1 MLLMRRFVN
10 LKFARHESVSHI
22 ASLCR
27 RGIADTGGAVAV
39 EFALVAVPFLLTLLG
54 IVQTGYAFFLTS
66 ALDSAASAS
75 ARAVTTGA
83 ISTAGL
89 TAAQFRDQVVC
100 PKLPSFF
107 TCSNVFVML
116 SVVQEGQS
124 PSGYYAYVNSA
135 KNGLIQPP
143 LDASS
148 RFCPGAGGQYVVLQ
162 IQYPTSYL
170 VGLLA
175 SAAPTTFNG
184 SPAYILMAS
193 TTFRSEP
200 YNGAQAYTGC

>member
-1 MLLMRRFVN
+1 MAEIVN
-10 LKFARHESVSHI
+10 LKLIKPGRGGRIS
-22 ASLCR
+22 SLCR
-27 RGIADTGGAVAV
+27 RALIDIDGAVAV

-54 IVQTGYAFFLTS
+54 IIQTGYAFFLTS

-83 ISTAGL
+83 ISTAGF

-100 PKLPSFF
+100 PKLPSAFI
-107 TCSNVFVML
+107 CSNVFVTL

-124 PSGYYAYVNSA
+124 PTGYYAYVNSA

-143 LDASS
+143 LDASG
-148 RFCPGAGGQYVVLQ
+148 RFCPGTGSQYVVLQ

-175 SAAPTTFNG
+175 SAAPVMFNG
-184 SPAYILMAS
+184 APAYILMAS

-200 YNGAQAYTGC
+200 YNGAQAYAGC